1 MTFARFS
8 SRDGGVRY
16 RPCQIVARYPAL
28 NSVRVLMLDTH
39 HHVNVHPDS
48 IVEAVEC
55 EA

>member
-8 SRDGGVRY
+8 SRDGGIRY

-39 HHVNVHPDS
+39 HHINVHPDS
-48 IVEAVEC
+48 IVEAVET